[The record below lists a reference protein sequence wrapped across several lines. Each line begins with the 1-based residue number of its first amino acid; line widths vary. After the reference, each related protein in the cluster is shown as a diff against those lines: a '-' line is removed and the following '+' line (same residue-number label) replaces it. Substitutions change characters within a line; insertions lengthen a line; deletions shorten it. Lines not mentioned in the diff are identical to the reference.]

1 VCSRMT
7 ESVGNNDICQILNLP
22 SKIHFCNTR
31 SIKITSITKNV
42 FKIVSNLKNPA
53 SANYESKNTSTFQF
67 LHCQQVD
74 HAVLKFF
81 FFFFRFF
88 ELLFNV
94 VGKGKYIV

>member
-53 SANYESKNTSTFQF
+53 SANYESKNTRTFQF